1 MGRTSIHLAPGRTMQ
16 NVMRKD
22 PTPTWALAVPL
33 ALNVACGGA
42 GDNVGE
48 LRRGRRGR
56 PVANAK
62 HGKEIAG

>member
-1 MGRTSIHLAPGRTMQ
+1 MQ

-48 LRRGRRGR
+48 LRHGRRGR